1 MARIRPWLAALLAGA
16 GLCATI
22 GFVAC
27 VDTTPV
33 TVPAFEFDAAPVQPD
48 ATIDVHVGDASR
60 DGTDAQVEAAPSP
73 CVQCLET
80 PDMNGHGCGNEIAAC
95 NASPKCARAIS
106 CAMADDC
113 FDRGSSAG
121 LIQCGFPCATDAGI
135 TLTDP
140 AIQLAYNVFTCAS
153 SNCGSDCKL
162 GDGGIP

>member
-1 MARIRPWLAALLAGA
+1 MARIRPWQAALLAGA
-16 GLCATI
+16 AVSAAIAFL
-22 GFVAC
+22 AC

-33 TVPAFEFDAAPVQPD
+33 TVQEMQIDAAPALPD
-48 ATIDVHVGDASR
+48 ATVDVGIGDASR
-60 DGTDAQVEAAPSP
+60 DRMDAPVEVAPSP

-80 PDMNGHGCGNEIAAC
+80 PDMNGHGCGKEIAAC
-95 NASPKCARAIS
+95 MTNPKCARAIA

-140 AIQLAYNVFTCAS
+140 AIQLAYNVFTCAA
-153 SNCGSDCKL
+153 SNCSGACQL